1 MLMAM
6 ITLIHKISKFIY
18 FILLFVIL
26 ARVIPR
32 PEYYLSYEVARSINN
47 LIFDDVN
54 ADTMYDTFFYIT
66 LMTVLSPSGVLYI
79 ATIKLFKIIRWGWGF
94 ISSIFPSYHAEY
106 QWEICNLCSFASSCF
121 SVEISCDFYN
131 DSAFLGLKQNSWQV
145 SVCCGAVYAILSV
158 SLLAASRKTLYAGS
172 NSFVLWIKTC
182 KWCLI
187 FWTKWCIKQIS
198 LMIKPNRCR

>member
-1 MLMAM
+1 MAM

-32 PEYYLSYEVARSINN
+32 LEYYLSYEVARSINN

-79 ATIKLFKIIRWGWGF
+79 ATIKLFKIIR
-94 ISSIFPSYHAEY
+94 
-106 QWEICNLCSFASSCF
+106 
-121 SVEISCDFYN
+121 
-131 DSAFLGLKQNSWQV
+131 
-145 SVCCGAVYAILSV
+145 
-158 SLLAASRKTLYAGS
+158 
-172 NSFVLWIKTC
+172 
-182 KWCLI
+182 
-187 FWTKWCIKQIS
+187 
-198 LMIKPNRCR
+198 

>member
-1 MLMAM
+1 MAM

-54 ADTMYDTFFYIT
+54 ADTMYDTLFYIT

-79 ATIKLFKIIRWGWGF
+79 ATIKLFKIIR
-94 ISSIFPSYHAEY
+94 
-106 QWEICNLCSFASSCF
+106 
-121 SVEISCDFYN
+121 
-131 DSAFLGLKQNSWQV
+131 
-145 SVCCGAVYAILSV
+145 
-158 SLLAASRKTLYAGS
+158 
-172 NSFVLWIKTC
+172 
-182 KWCLI
+182 
-187 FWTKWCIKQIS
+187 
-198 LMIKPNRCR
+198 